1 MSTKFKK
8 NSSNNFD
15 GDTNIDLSEQGFSG
29 NIGIGSNLSGLNLAN
44 INLSNADLENVS
56 FSEKEIEGWTIT
68 TIDEDLSIDTNW
80 QSGRRMSLDPNDK
93 YLAIGDPYW
102 QCSDGYKCGRI
113 KVYKKVFD
121 GWEEMPSPS
130 GKLNGKYYVYD
141 TIPDDNPSTQN
152 FSSSNSYNNKT
163 GDGIKFGYSVSIL
176 STSDKKVILAFS
188 APEFYAPFY
197 DSSNSVDPERSVHG
211 RVSVLEWNEEN
222 NDWEYRQLFSLDKY
236 LDVRFYKDT
245 SNESLPNLTQGKED
259 AADRANVTDRTHLDY
274 YDANRTLPQFA
285 NRNVFIV
292 TQGTAGYAGTKYYQE
307 NDTLTDEQKAQY
319 EADGF
324 DVRDDANEGFSGY
337 FPVLIPPGGKLGEDI
352 KLNNNGNSLLI
363 SYKNRF
369 SAENDYIFTL
379 RYTDFLEDYPFRG
392 DEIEH
397 SPVYDRYRDISNC
410 YYIYRSAKS
419 TTRDDVKLYH
429 EGTIQP
435 NVLSRTLSR
444 THRYDEVVQFRR
456 RKEYTEGNNIIKP
469 YTNLFEIKSTSDNI
483 TMGLSMQYR
492 SKPRYYLEQLKAY
505 SYSNYEKCP
514 ASDYHDGPVSHANSV
529 LVGVKQGDGRFHETF
544 KEYRTLQRFDKDR
557 VTMSD
562 DTPESFRNSY
572 NKDTFYYYGN
582 VISKN
587 NDTNNI
593 FGKEIRSSIGAINNF
608 GGFTSFQVVD
618 DCRKYAGPTGTNY
631 TSYEEAERARFRG
644 DFTYF
649 DFLTQDI
656 NSNPNILTRKYS
668 AIQNPI
674 SISIS
679 KNTKVLAF
687 SEYDDTTSVN
697 VNKVQL
703 FYYAKYKDEFLSNP
717 VYFARKYDNI
727 QVKSGNEKFM
737 YNISDLEN
745 YLENIDTD
753 KYYRDAVGEYHETKW
768 MVFGYFE
775 RIVNNSNPDDDFG
788 CCISLSEDGFI
799 IAIGAKS
806 YVNDEN
812 KEVGQVVIYECPHKN
827 DLRTKINDD
836 WGNPT
841 HTLNGTIEGGKF
853 GSYLQL
859 NNDGTNLIV
868 YAPGCG
874 KIYNYEL
881 NKKIG
886 PILDNAN
893 LSNANLKGLKSKSI
907 RSFNN
912 IILPPNYNIIN
923 RQIIGP
929 DVDLAD
935 STFEEI
941 DLSNANLIGA
951 KTGPLVSIDSTMPTN
966 YKYVNSYIV
975 GPNVILDNIDL
986 TNANL
991 SNVDLTGS
999 SLLNAKSKTLD
1010 GLPDHLPV
1018 NYQIIKNQIIGPNLN
1033 LTESDL
1039 TNANLNNANLIGSNL
1054 TNVDFNNTDIA
1065 NTLIFKGKSKIFDDN
1080 YVENIVGPQKDTLKN
1095 KINNSILDLDK
1106 PKYDSTDV
1114 DTIINNILNK

>member
-1 MSTKFKK
+1 MS
-8 NSSNNFD
+8 SFD
-15 GDTNIDLSEQGFSG
+15 E
-29 NIGIGSNLSGLNLAN
+29 
-44 INLSNADLENVS
+44 
-56 FSEKEIEGWTIT
+56 EI
-68 TIDEDLSIDTNW
+68 
-80 QSGRRMSLDPNDK
+80 
-93 YLAIGDPYW
+93 
-102 QCSDGYKCGRI
+102 
-113 KVYKKVFD
+113 
-121 GWEEMPSPS
+121 
-130 GKLNGKYYVYD
+130 
-141 TIPDDNPSTQN
+141 
-152 FSSSNSYNNKT
+152 
-163 GDGIKFGYSVSIL
+163 
-176 STSDKKVILAFS
+176 
-188 APEFYAPFY
+188 
-197 DSSNSVDPERSVHG
+197 
-211 RVSVLEWNEEN
+211 
-222 NDWEYRQLFSLDKY
+222 
-236 LDVRFYKDT
+236 
-245 SNESLPNLTQGKED
+245 
-259 AADRANVTDRTHLDY
+259 
-274 YDANRTLPQFA
+274 
-285 NRNVFIV
+285 
-292 TQGTAGYAGTKYYQE
+292 
-307 NDTLTDEQKAQY
+307 AQY
-319 EADGF
+319 EAAGF
-324 DVRDDANEGFSGY
+324 NVSDDANEGYSGY
-337 FPVLIPPGGKLGEDI
+337 FPVLIPSGGKLGEDI
-352 KLNNNGNSLLI
+352 KLNNDGNYLLI

-369 SAENDYIFTL
+369 QAENDYIFTL

-392 DEIEH
+392 DEIKH

-410 YYIYRSAKS
+410 YYIDRKAKS
-419 TTRDDVKLYH
+419 TKKDDVILNDGNNG
-429 EGTIQP
+429 EP
-435 NVLSRTLSR
+435 NVLSRTFSR

-456 RKEYTEGNNIIKP
+456 RREYTEGNNIIKP

-492 SKPRYYLEQLKAY
+492 SRPRYYLEQLKAY
-505 SYSNYEKCP
+505 SLNNYEKCP
-514 ASDYHDGPVSHANSV
+514 ASDYHDGLNSHDDSV
-529 LVGVKQGDGRFHETF
+529 LPGYRQGKGPYHRTF
-544 KEYRTLQRFDKDR
+544 NKYRTLQRFDTDK

-572 NKDTFYYYGN
+572 NENSFIYLGTDS
-582 VISKN
+582 SKN

-593 FGKEIRSSIGAINNF
+593 YGSEIRSSICAINNF
-608 GGFTSFQVVD
+608 GGFTDFQVED
-618 DCRKYAGPTGTNY
+618 DCRVIANSSETTY

-697 VNKVQL
+697 VNRVQL
-703 FYYAKYKDEFLSNP
+703 FYYGRFANEFSPNP
-717 VYFARKYDNI
+717 VYFAEKIENI
-727 QVKSGNEKFM
+727 YQKTLYSETPNFM
-737 YNISDLEN
+737 YKISDLEN
-745 YLENIDTD
+745 YLENSDTS
-753 KYYRDAVGEYHETKW
+753 KYQRDILNSSGAQW

-812 KEVGQVVIYECPHKN
+812 KEVGQVVIYEFPHKN

-841 HTLNGTIEGGKF
+841 YTFNGTIEGGKF